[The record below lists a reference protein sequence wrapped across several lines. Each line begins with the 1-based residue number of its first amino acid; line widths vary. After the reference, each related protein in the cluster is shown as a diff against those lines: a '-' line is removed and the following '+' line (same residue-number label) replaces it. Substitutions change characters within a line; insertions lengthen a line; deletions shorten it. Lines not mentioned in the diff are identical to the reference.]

1 MDQMVWSWNPD
12 CSVVCLFQPAW
23 PDRRGTRRPAAQTP
37 PSTRPRHGA
46 PAYGSSTAPRAGW
59 VCCPSARY
67 VSKGVSAVIGFKG
80 SWGEGGWE
88 RGAMIFVPLPEMM
101 SIAFMNGL
109 NSIMERFFF
118 CRLLILI
125 RQCNIW
131 TRSEQKGVERCCRC
145 DDQRRRKY
153 SQG

>member
-67 VSKGVSAVIGFKG
+67 VSKGVSAVIGFKVHGGGELRAG
-80 SWGEGGWE
+80 SNDFCSSTW
-88 RGAMIFVPLPEMM
+88 
-101 SIAFMNGL
+101 NDKH
-109 NSIMERFFF
+109 RFYEWFKFYHGKVFF
-118 CRLLILI
+118 CRSLILI
-125 RQCNIW
+125 CQCNIW